1 MASIACVRSEMVHAA
16 HAFFPTNGFFN
27 VNTPITTATATTVAG
42 DRCSRM
48 FRVMQ
53 LKIDQIVH
61 TAF

>member
-1 MASIACVRSEMVHAA
+1 MVHAA

-27 VNTPITTATATTVAG
+27 VNAPITTATATTVAG
-42 DRCSRM
+42 DRCSKM

-61 TAF
+61 TVFLEN